1 MHYQLPQRSSMTVPR
16 LDVIT
21 TTAMH
26 EGTYDA
32 KDQEYDADRDE

>member
-1 MHYQLPQRSSMTVPR
+1 MTVPR

-21 TTAMH
+21 IIAVH

-32 KDQEYDADRDE
+32 KDLEYNVD

>member
-1 MHYQLPQRSSMTVPR
+1 MTVPR

-21 TTAMH
+21 IIAMH

-32 KDQEYDADRDE
+32 KDLEYNVD